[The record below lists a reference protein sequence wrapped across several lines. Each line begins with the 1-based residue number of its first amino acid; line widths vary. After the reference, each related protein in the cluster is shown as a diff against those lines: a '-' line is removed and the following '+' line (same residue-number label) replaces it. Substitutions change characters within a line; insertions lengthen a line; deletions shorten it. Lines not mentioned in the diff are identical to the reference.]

1 MTRSEEILSLK
12 QQRQKLLDK
21 KILLEAK
28 ANNYIKRYDQLSD
41 KYVEQQTQLD
51 QLQKFSDFCE
61 SVPEKILGNVI
72 NEGCIG
78 FGASLGAVLVTGGVP
93 FIPFIVGPIV
103 GVIGSM
109 IKTPMTYYS
118 LKKKAMLGDLL
129 DFEMKHYDVSERK
142 KGTFGAREIMRHEA
156 EEYGDE
162 GFAMDSQ
169 INSLVKGKI
178 R

>member
-41 KYVEQQTQLD
+41 KYVEQQSQLD

-129 DFEMKHYDVSERK
+129 GFEMKHYDVSERK
-142 KGTFGAREIMRHEA
+142 KGSFGAREIMRDEA

-162 GFAMDSQ
+162 VFAMDSQ

>member
-1 MTRSEEILSLK
+1 MTRSEEIISLK
-12 QQRQKLLDK
+12 QQRQELLDK

-28 ANNYIKRYDQLSD
+28 ANNYIKRYGQLSD

-61 SVPEKILGNVI
+61 SVPEKFLGNVI

-78 FGASLGAVLVTGGVP
+78 FGASLGAVLVTGGV
-93 FIPFIVGPIV
+93 PFIVGPIV

-118 LKKKAMLGDLL
+118 LKKKAMFGDLL

-162 GFAMDSQ
+162 VFAVGSQ